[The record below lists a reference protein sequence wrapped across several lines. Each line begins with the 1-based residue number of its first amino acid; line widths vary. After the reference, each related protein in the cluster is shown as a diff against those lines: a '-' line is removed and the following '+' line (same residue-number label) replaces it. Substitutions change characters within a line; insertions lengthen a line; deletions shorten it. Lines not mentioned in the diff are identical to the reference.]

1 MEPNCAKA
9 TEMANSSL
17 TAMRAVTGLNVLVM
31 SGFSLAAL
39 GSAQPSLTFALYAAA
54 RTIPLA
60 LFVLWAIYRQNAS
73 ALLILGGL
81 AGVIQILD
89 AGVGVVQQDV
99 GKTVGP
105 IVIAVLQF
113 VALFYLRKAV
123 NAPRPQLDPST

>member
-1 MEPNCAKA
+1 MAK
-9 TEMANSSL
+9 SSL
-17 TAMRAVTGLNVLVM
+17 TVIRAVTGLNVLVM

-60 LFVLWAIYRQNAS
+60 LFVLWAIYRQNTS
-73 ALLILGGL
+73 ALLLLGGL

-89 AGVGVVQQDV
+89 AGVGVAQQDV

-113 VALFYLRKAV
+113 AVLLYLRM
-123 NAPRPQLDPST
+123 NAPRP

>member
-1 MEPNCAKA
+1 
-9 TEMANSSL
+9 MANFPL

-39 GSAQPSLTFALYAAA
+39 GSAQPSLAFALYAAA

-89 AGVGVVQQDV
+89 AGVGVVQQDM

-105 IVIAVLQF
+105 IMIAVLQF
-113 VALFYLRKAV
+113 AALFYLRKSV
-123 NAPRPQLDPST
+123 NAPRP

>member
-1 MEPNCAKA
+1 
-9 TEMANSSL
+9 MANSSL

>member
-1 MEPNCAKA
+1 
-9 TEMANSSL
+9 MANFSL

-60 LFVLWAIYRQNAS
+60 LFVLWAIYRKNAS